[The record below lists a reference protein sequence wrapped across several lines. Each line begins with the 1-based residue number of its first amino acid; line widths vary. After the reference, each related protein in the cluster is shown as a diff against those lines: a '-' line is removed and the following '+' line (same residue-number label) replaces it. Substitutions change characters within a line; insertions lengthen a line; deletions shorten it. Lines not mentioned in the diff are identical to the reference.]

1 MNGPAL
7 IKYALYGVLG
17 MELAFSG
24 VNIIDSPFRFLGIIL
39 TVVVIENLGII
50 QSRRF

>member
-1 MNGPAL
+1 MSGVQL
-7 IKYALYGVLG
+7 LKYALYGLLG
-17 MELAFSG
+17 FELSQ
-24 VNIIDSPFRFLGIIL
+24 VNTPWGWFFAIVF